1 MGLGLVS
8 VSVSVPG
15 SRSGLGLR
23 PVHLPEHRA
32 THEVHRL
39 DETRVRADIDS
50 DALAAARSSAA
61 AEDLVRVRVR

>member
-1 MGLGLVS
+1 M
-8 VSVSVPG
+8 
-15 SRSGLGLR
+15 
-23 PVHLPEHRA
+23 HLPEHRA

-61 AEDLVRVRVR
+61 AEDLVRVRVN